1 MRRGTTARYEA
12 GMNVPTDALGPPP
25 RADPDAGRLRAV
37 LHAAFF
43 LLLAASLARYLLRHP
58 GSGLIPWVV
67 GLTAALIAVYVAGR
81 GGLGRLAGRVWLGVL
96 VGVWVVLVVFAPS
109 FAWSGVPLFYAALR
123 ILPTRAALWLI
134 GALTVL
140 VVAAQLRIARNS
152 GDLPILI
159 LGPPAVAALAAAVF
173 VSMQR
178 QSARQRALIDDLV
191 RTRRELAAIERREGT
206 LAERQ
211 RLAAEIHDTLAQGL
225 SSQRML
231 LQAAERTWRTDPGAA
246 MRHVEVAAAVTDRNL
261 AEARRFVHDLA
272 PADLAGGGG
281 LAEALARLAERESGA
296 GGGPEVVFRQD
307 GTPPELPGRTQA
319 ALLRVAQGAVANAR
333 EHAGAAHVA
342 LTLSDLGDQVVL
354 DIADDGRGFDP
365 EAVPGPGAARG
376 HGLPAMRARLRQ
388 LGGALTVESA
398 PGEGT
403 VLSAAVP
410 AGGAVRGRGAGREPG
425 AGRGSD
431 PDPDSG
437 PDSGSGSDLDSGA
450 GQEPGSG
457 QGPGPA
463 SGWRSGSASGAG
475 SGSDSGPR
483 PGQEPSEGSGSGTG
497 PGGEGTSS

>member
-1 MRRGTTARYEA
+1 
-12 GMNVPTDALGPPP
+12 MNVPTDPLGPP

-81 GGLGRLAGRVWLGVL
+81 GGLGRLAGRVWLTVL

-140 VVAAQLRIARNS
+140 VVAAQLRIAKNS

-178 QSARQRALIDDLV
+178 QSTRQRALIDDLV

-354 DIADDGRGFDP
+354 DVADDGRGFAP

-410 AGGAVRGRGAGREPG
+410 AGGAPRGRGA
-425 AGRGSD
+425 
-431 PDPDSG
+431 
-437 PDSGSGSDLDSGA
+437 
-450 GQEPGSG
+450 
-457 QGPGPA
+457 
-463 SGWRSGSASGAG
+463 GAG

-483 PGQEPSEGSGSGTG
+483 SGQEPSQGSGSGTG